1 MLLRLAGCLICCA
14 VLLAGAQPIP
24 VILDTDIGDDI
35 DDALALALALQ
46 SPELDVRAVCT
57 VLQHGEKRADLAWK
71 ILSLFGR
78 RDIPVGMG
86 AEEPLVAPSSNAVV
100 RQTQALGPGDAMPS
114 EARRN
119 GVRLAIDTI
128 LQSPRKITWLAYGP
142 LTNLGIALRAEPRIR
157 RNIERIVLMNGVFFR
172 PGVEYNTQRDPEAA
186 RIVFTSG
193 LPVVTVGLDVTMQC
207 RLALEDLKAIE
218 TSPHASVRFLDRIIK
233 IWQGGRPEQR
243 PILHDPLAVAI
254 AFRPGLVRTVT
265 GRVDLELRGDPRLTY
280 GMTLLREDPKGFVQ
294 VAREVDA
301 AAFVRLFVE
310 RVTAAPRSR

>member
-1 MLLRLAGCLICCA
+1 MILCA
-14 VLLAGAQPIP
+14 VMIAGAQPIP

-57 VLQHGEKRADLAWK
+57 VLQHSERRADLAWK
-71 ILSLFGR
+71 ILSLYGR
-78 RDIPVGMG
+78 TDIPVGLG
-86 AEEPLVAPSSNAVV
+86 AEEPLVAASRDAVV
-100 RQTQALGPGDAMPS
+100 RQTEALGPGDSMPPA
-114 EARRN
+114 ARRN
-119 GVRLAIDTI
+119 GIQLTIDTI
-128 LQSPRKITWLAYGP
+128 LKSPRKITWLAYGP
-142 LTNLGIALRAEPRIR
+142 LTNVGVALRVEPRIK

-172 PGVEYNTQRDPEAA
+172 PGVEYNTRRDPEAA

-207 RLALEDLKAIE
+207 RLSLDDLKRIE
-218 TSPHASVRFLDRIIK
+218 TSPHESVRFLDKIIK

-254 AFRPGLVRTVT
+254 TFQPRLVRTVT

-280 GMTLLREDPKGFVQ
+280 GMTLLREDPKGSVQ

-301 AAFVRLFVE
+301 EAFVRLFVE
-310 RVTAAPRSR
+310 RVTAAPRSGR